1 MATIHRKCGD
11 CGKIAEVAA
20 EVTLAFGRFITLKC
34 GHSLILKN
42 IVNEDEIVLNS
53 TSGKSLFPFQADTIK
68 FMESAGGVCLVGH
81 EMALGKTICATGFL
95 ARNKQTCLPAI
106 IFCKSSIKIN
116 WMREILDWAGIVS
129 QVIDK
134 GMERPHLDIFPITIM
149 SIDMLSR
156 VTQEKVTRNGQAGT
170 PNVDYWGP
178 EIWKQ
183 YKTVII
189 DECQSIKNPDSQRSR
204 ALKDN
209 LASAQYRI
217 PMSGT
222 AIKNAAQ
229 EYFTV
234 LNYLRPELFSSY
246 AGFIA
251 NETMGRGLKNPER
264 FKEKTQDFI
273 IRYERKDVLPD
284 LPPIMR
290 NFRPVRMDDEELM
303 KRYQETVKEFNEWMG
318 ENEDKLKPQGYVNL
332 LAFFSKMRKITGIAK
347 VPAAIDYIEEFLLDC
362 DRKLVVF
369 LHHKDV
375 AMLLINR
382 LNETMKA
389 MGRPPVLNFNSS
401 LDGQQRQDVIDAF
414 WRPENRIMVASTL
427 AAGEGINLQCCS
439 DCLMLERQW
448 NPANEEQAESRFP
461 RPGQTADKINAVYL
475 TALGT
480 IDEFLSELVENKRRA
495 VKATL
500 DNRELTWEESSLMRD
515 LADAIY
521 KNGLKRWG
529 YK

>member
-1 MATIHRKCGD
+1 MATVHRKCED
-11 CGKIAEVAA
+11 CGKIAEVGA
-20 EVTLAFGRFITLKC
+20 EVKLAFGRFITLKC

-42 IVNEDEIVLNS
+42 INNDAEITL
-53 TSGKSLFPFQADTIK
+53 TAKSGKSLFPFQAETIK
-68 FMESAGGVCLVGH
+68 FMESAGGVCLIGH
-81 EMALGKTICATGFL
+81 EMALGKTVCATGFL
-95 ARNKQTCLPAI
+95 ARNKPTALPAI

-116 WMREILDWAGIVS
+116 WQREILDWAGMVA

-149 SIDMLSR
+149 SIDMLGK
-156 VTQEKVTRNGQAGT
+156 VTKPTITRNGTAGY
-170 PNVDYWGP
+170 PNPDYWGT

-209 LASAQYRI
+209 LAGAQYRI

-222 AIKNAAQ
+222 AIKNQAL
-229 EYFTV
+229 EYFPV
-234 LNYLRPELFSSY
+234 LNFLRPELFPSFTKF
-246 AGFIA
+246 AA
-251 NETMGRGLKNPER
+251 TECLGRGLANPTR
-264 FKEKTQDFI
+264 FHEKTKDFV
-273 IRYERKDVLPD
+273 IRKTRAEVLPD
-284 LPPIMR
+284 LPKVMR
-290 NFRPVRMDDEELM
+290 SFRPVQMDDEELIR
-303 KRYQETVKEFNEWMG
+303 RYTDTVKEFNDWMDD
-318 ENEDKLKPQGYVNL
+318 NEDKLSPAGYTNL
-332 LAFFSKMRKITGIAK
+332 LAFFAKMRKITGIAK
-347 VPAAIDYIEEFLLDC
+347 VPAAVDYIEEFLLDC

-375 AMLLINR
+375 ATLLTNR
-382 LNETMKA
+382 LNQTMKD
-389 MGRPPVLNFNSS
+389 MGAPPVLHFHSG
-401 LDGQQRQDVIDAF
+401 LDGQQRQNVIDRF
-414 WRPENRIMVASTL
+414 HQPENRIMIASTL

-448 NPANEEQAESRFP
+448 NPANEEQAEARFP
-461 RPGQTADKINAVYL
+461 RPGQLADKISAVYL

-480 IDEFLSELVENKRRA
+480 IDEFLSDLVEVKRKA
-495 VKATL
+495 VKSTL
-500 DNRELTWEESSLMRD
+500 DNRELTWDESSLMRD